1 MYSIRREKL
10 REYLRENGTVTIREL
25 CAAFPDVSTM
35 TIHRDLDALE
45 EEGCVVKMRGGARFL
60 ADTRAEPAFPVRAV
74 ENPGAKERIGKT
86 AARFI
91 QADTTV
97 FVDAGTTG
105 LALAKALPDL
115 ACHVFTSAPNVAMEC
130 ALKNEPFV
138 NLCGGLL
145 DHRNLALS
153 GSATFEYFEKINI
166 DIAFIAASGYT
177 PRAGFTCGKEC
188 EAQLKRQVI
197 QKAARVVLMMDQ
209 SKFGKMLPFTFAD
222 LGDIDCLVTDE
233 PFDPVLMRR
242 FARNRVELYA
252 GDNGHPYEADL
263 SGPQE

>member
-1 MYSIRREKL
+1 MRKRL
-10 REYLRENGTVTIREL
+10 FR
-25 CAAFPDVSTM
+25 A
-35 TIHRDLDALE
+35 
-45 EEGCVVKMRGGARFL
+45 RGGEPGRQG
-60 ADTRAEPAFPVRAV
+60 ADWESGR
-74 ENPGAKERIGKT
+74 
-86 AARFI
+86 RFI

-105 LALAKALPDL
+105 LALARALPDL

-177 PRAGFTCGKEC
+177 PRTGFTCGKES

-197 QKAARVVLMMDQ
+197 QKASRVVLMMDE

-222 LGDIDCLVTDE
+222 VGDIDYLITDGA
-233 PFDPVLMRR
+233 FDPDLMSR
-242 FARNRVELYA
+242 FIKNRVEIYIGDSTQPYA
-252 GDNGHPYEADL
+252 E
-263 SGPQE
+263 E